1 MSALS
6 VRTLAAG
13 AAAVLLSLNACAS
26 GDYRSGP
33 PPPPPTTTS
42 TSLAP
47 EVTVRAVVAT
57 VSASARVITLAQPVA
72 GFSNVALVADTEM
85 MRPSGAPATMTDL
98 APRATLEV
106 TGRPGAPGTLVA
118 RRIILR

>member
-1 MSALS
+1 LSALS
-6 VRTLAAG
+6 VRRLATG
-13 AAAVLLSLNACAS
+13 AVAVLLSLSACAS

-33 PPPPPTTTS
+33 PPPTTTTTS
-42 TSLAP
+42 TTLAP

-72 GFSNVALVADTEM
+72 GFANVAMVADTEM
-85 MRPSGAPATMTDL
+85 VRPSGAPATVADL
-98 APRATLEV
+98 APRATVEV

-118 RRIILR
+118 RRIVLR